1 MQPFLENR
9 ISRLQVSLSAAAPFP
24 EHLHSQIELL
34 YLFEGSATLSVGGKA
49 QPMQPGDLCVCFPG
63 VVHGYLHAENAR
75 ALMLIFS
82 PDISV
87 DFPAL
92 LERTHP
98 ADPLLRRQQ
107 LPEDIP
113 LCMEQLLR
121 ESCGGFDERVLRGYL
136 QVVLARVLPLLTL
149 NSREP
154 GDSDLVYEIL
164 KYLSKHYTEPVTL
177 AVLAKALGVSHSCL
191 SHTFSERIGISFRTY
206 LNTLRADRACL
217 LLRSTRRSVADIAYD
232 CGFET
237 LRTFNRVFVQL
248 YSQTPTAYRS
258 RFFPD
263 NP

>member
-154 GDSDLVYEIL
+154 GNTALVYEIL
-164 KYLSKHYTEPVTL
+164 IPFQALHGACYPGGAGKSAGCQPFLPVPHLFGAHRHQLPHLSQYAAGRPGLSSAAQHP
-177 AVLAKALGVSHSCL
+177 AQCCRHCL
-191 SHTFSERIGISFRTY
+191 
-206 LNTLRADRACL
+206 
-217 LLRSTRRSVADIAYD
+217 
-232 CGFET
+232 
-237 LRTFNRVFVQL
+237 
-248 YSQTPTAYRS
+248 
-258 RFFPD
+258 
-263 NP
+263 